1 MSRYSTTTFNK
12 NVVVAKTSYQI
23 LEVLHLILRSGEG
36 LTSSNEDFWWKKKYN
51 KAFYFIFVFIEYVQ
65 WKYIFSNNTTVCLSY
80 AKPVK
85 QITFLWYS
93 ITITSAV
100 ITKDYPSWEAFERE
114 GKGSF
119 RGERNARGAWSLALI
134 PFLFPFPFER
144 LPRRLTK
151 DRLKV
156 ISLSTLS

>member
-23 LEVLHLILRSGEG
+23 LEVLTPNFGIGRGINFLQWRFLVE
-36 LTSSNEDFWWKKKYN
+36 KKYN
-51 KAFYFIFVFIEYVQ
+51 EAFYFIFVFIEYVQ
-65 WKYIFSNNTTVCLSY
+65 WKYIFSNNTTVCVSY
-80 AKPVK
+80 VKPVK
-85 QITFLWYS
+85 QITFLWHS

-100 ITKDYPSWEAFERE
+100 ITKDYPSWQAFERE

-119 RGERNARGAWSLALI
+119 RRERNARGAWSRALI

-156 ISLSTLS
+156 ISLSTLN